1 MGARRRETRF
11 LGENGFLNYNGH
23 VEHHVSDT
31 LSEQFTFDRVAGM
44 NESTVTSFR
53 PDLSVSVKPVIAI
66 IMGIGVACGFAAGT
80 PELSRTMSSVALL
93 ILMLACINL
102 LIEYWQPR
110 WSRWCVIASSTIIIL
125 WVSHWLNLPALLT
138 LLTIPTAL
146 AVVLINLPAGLGVA
160 FAETAI
166 VGWWWQVGQGGL
178 DLAGAGVSAL
188 LIWSAWGILWLML
201 QPVQDVAQ
209 WAWQYYKQ
217 AQVSLE
223 EARAHRAELKQ
234 ALEDLAH
241 ANRQLALM
249 NERLSTAW
257 QVAEEAQKAKAAFVA
272 NVSHEFRTPLNMII
286 GLTDLLLETPDVYG
300 PQLPPALYEDLE
312 IVRRNCEHLASMIN
326 DVLDL
331 SQMEAGRLALH
342 REPVNLS
349 EIVERAVAV
358 VRPLLDKKHLSL
370 QVTLPPDL
378 PEVYCDRTRIR
389 QVIVNLLSN
398 AARYTDQGGITV
410 DVRPE
415 ERHVLVRVG
424 DTGPGIAPEDAQR
437 IFEPF
442 YQGQQAWRS
451 GRGGTGLGLSI
462 SKQFVELHGGE
473 MGLESALGVGSTFYF
488 KLPIDPLKELEAG
501 PARWLV
507 EEWLWHERTTPANLP
522 KMPIKPCLLICDETG
537 DLPPIFARYTDN
549 LEVIEIC
556 DLAQAIESAQH
567 RPTQALLINVPSPQ
581 KLHALVQRARQELPE
596 LPIMG
601 CCLSAKTE
609 HALSAGAVGYL
620 LKPITRD
627 QLQATLEAVGKPLR
641 RVLVVDDDPD
651 ALRLFV
657 RMLQACDD
665 SLEITTAS
673 TGMQALDRLRTEHPD
688 LTLLDIVLP
697 DIDGWHVLAA
707 KNQDETLH
715 DIDVIMLTAQ
725 DPDTRPATSEVL
737 MVTMGE
743 GLSLGQLL
751 RCSQAIPTLL
761 RYPDRPLEPAASR
774 T

>member
-1 MGARRRETRF
+1 
-11 LGENGFLNYNGH
+11 
-23 VEHHVSDT
+23 
-31 LSEQFTFDRVAGM
+31 M
-44 NESTVTSFR
+44 NESTVTSFK
-53 PDLSVSVKPVIAI
+53 PDLSVSVKPAIAV
-66 IMGIGVACGFAAGT
+66 MMAIGVLFGFAAGT
-80 PELSRTMSSVALL
+80 SSLSPTMSPVAFL
-93 ILMLACINL
+93 ILVLASINL
-102 LIEYWQPR
+102 LIDYWRPR
-110 WSRWCVIASSTIIIL
+110 WSGWSVVVSVMIMIV
-125 WVSHWLNLPALLT
+125 WVSHWLHVPVLLT
-138 LLTIPTAL
+138 LMAIPTAL
-146 AVVLINLPAGLGVA
+146 AVIFISLPAGLVTSLV
-160 FAETAI
+160 ETAI
-166 VGWWWQVGQGGL
+166 VGGLWQVEPSGL
-178 DLAGAGVSAL
+178 DLAGAAACTL
-188 LIWSAWGILWLML
+188 LIWSVWGSFWIML
-201 QPVQDVAQ
+201 RPVQDVVQ
-209 WAWQYYKQ
+209 WAWGYYKH
-217 AQVSLE
+217 AEVSQD

-249 NERLSTAW
+249 NERLSMAW

-312 IVRRNCEHLASMIN
+312 IVRRNCEYLSSMIN

-349 EIVERAVAV
+349 DIVERAVAV

-370 QVTLPPDL
+370 QTTLPPDL

-410 DVRPE
+410 DIRPE
-415 ERHVLVRVG
+415 ERHVLVSVG
-424 DTGPGIAPEDAQR
+424 DTGPGIAPDDAQR

-451 GRGGTGLGLSI
+451 SKGGSGLGLSI
-462 SKQFVELHGGE
+462 SKQFVGLHGGE
-473 MGLESALGVGSTFYF
+473 MWLESSLGMGSTFCF
-488 KLPIDPLKELEAG
+488 RLPIDPLKELEAG

-507 EEWLWHERTTPANLP
+507 EEWIWHERTTRANLP
-522 KMPIKPCLLICDETG
+522 KAPIKPCLMICDETG
-537 DLPPIFARYTDN
+537 DLYPIFTRYTDN
-549 LEVIEIC
+549 LEVIEVC
-556 DLAQAIESAQH
+556 DLTQAIEDSQH
-567 RPTQALLINVPSPQ
+567 YPTQALLINVPSPQ
-581 KLHALVQRARQELPE
+581 KLYALVQQARQELPG
-596 LPIMG
+596 LPIIG
-601 CCLSAKTE
+601 CCLSAKIE

-641 RVLVVDDDPD
+641 RVLVVEDDPD

-657 RMLQACDD
+657 RMLHACND
-665 SLEITTAS
+665 SLEIITAS
-673 TGMQALDRLRTEHPD
+673 TGIQALDKLRAEHPD

-707 KNQDETLH
+707 KNQEETLR
-715 DIDVIMLTAQ
+715 DTDVIMLTAQ
-725 DPDTRPATSEVL
+725 DPDNRPAASEVL
-737 MVTMGE
+737 MVAMDE
-743 GLSLGQLL
+743 GLSLSQLL
-751 RCSQAIPTLL
+751 RCSQALPTLL
-761 RYPDRPLEPAASR
+761 RYPDRPLEPAASK